1 MDFYKELPEA
11 WLNILDHNIISRTQE
26 KLNKALAS
34 DTPPIFPKQSDIFK
48 IFRLLDPDRIRVLIL
63 GQDAYYANE
72 NQANGIAF
80 DVNKGVK
87 IPPSLRNIHKE
98 VRRNYPD
105 ASLDLTSWVTQ
116 GVFMLNAF
124 LTVVQNKPC
133 SHQMIWEEFTD
144 HVIQVVSRQSSRI
157 VFVLWG
163 KFAEKK
169 ASLIDKKNVLLIT
182 SHPSPLSCYKTNA
195 PFDGSDIFLKINN
208 ELNTTIKW

>member
-1 MDFYKELPEA
+1 MDFYKELPKA
-11 WLNILDHNIISRTQE
+11 WLNILDHDIISRTQE
-26 KLNKALAS
+26 KLNKKLTSDAS
-34 DTPPIFPKQSDIFK
+34 PIFPKQTDIFK
-48 IFRLLDPDRIRVLIL
+48 IFRLLDPDGIRVVIL
-63 GQDAYYANE
+63 GQDAYHTNE

-80 DVNKGVK
+80 DVNKGTK

-124 LTVVQNKPC
+124 LTVVQNKPG

-144 HVIQVVSRQSSRI
+144 HVIQVISRQSSRI
-157 VFVLWG
+157 VFVLCG

-169 ASLIDKKNVLLIT
+169 ASLIDKKNILLIT
-182 SHPSPLSCYKTNA
+182 SHPSPLSCYKTEM
-195 PFDGSDIFLKINN
+195 PFDGSDIFKKINQYYD
-208 ELNTTIKW
+208 IKW